1 MVVLAKVEKSLLVES
16 PFIITWLHLQ
26 LRKFPFPTLVGKLF
40 QSLGAQMVRSI
51 L

>member
-1 MVVLAKVEKSLLVES
+1 MLVET
-16 PFIITWLHLQ
+16 PFIIAWLPLQ
-26 LRKFPFPTLVGKLF
+26 IRKFPFPALVGKLF